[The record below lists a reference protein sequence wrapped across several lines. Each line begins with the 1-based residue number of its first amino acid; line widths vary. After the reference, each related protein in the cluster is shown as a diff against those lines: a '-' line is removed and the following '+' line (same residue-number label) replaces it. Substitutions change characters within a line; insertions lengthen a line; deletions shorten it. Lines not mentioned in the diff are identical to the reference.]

1 MLKYRDV
8 ENLPKDHP
16 DMIKFWEE
24 LKKME
29 DAYIGEQFSHN
40 HDDEQSLDYFNRY
53 IAGDR

>member
-1 MLKYRDV
+1 MLTYRDV

-16 DMIKFWEE
+16 LMIKFWEE

-40 HDDEQSLDYFNRY
+40 LDDEQSLDYFNRY